1 VVLGSAS
8 DPSRYDDVRAILAA
22 LPRDFPDLAGP
33 AIAEVPAQSARRA
46 CQ

>member
-1 VVLGSAS
+1 LGSAS
-8 DPSRYDDVRAILAA
+8 DPSRYDDLKAILAA

-33 AIAEVPAQSARRA
+33 ATATASVQSGPRT